1 MKTSHSKPNFSVSFD
16 AKHYLNAGI
25 IRNSVLAD
33 EFNLHNIDFST
44 DQYDSDDNALYLLAD
59 GQCVGCCRVISRK
72 ECGRLPVE
80 DYIELS
86 DSFGLATRQRLNA
99 TCEFS
104 RLAILPQYQGARGAS
119 LLIEAVAHYSLTRG
133 LTNLIYCSNAKKMAV
148 FGAIARRKDLHVQLD
163 SQEFEYAGIE
173 HAKFQAAL
181 VRLDLNADGEHHS
194 IAKTG

>member
-1 MKTSHSKPNFSVSFD
+1 MKTSQSKPNFSVSFD

-33 EFNLHNIDFST
+33 EFNLHNIDFSA

-80 DYIELS
+80 DYIDLS
-86 DSFGLATRQRLNA
+86 DSFGLTSKQHLNA
-99 TCEFS
+99 SCEFS

-119 LLIEAVAHYSLTRG
+119 LLIEAVARYALTRG

-148 FGAIARRKDLHVQLD
+148 FGAIARRKDMYVQLD
-163 SQEFEYAGIE
+163 SREFQYAGIE
-173 HAKFQAAL
+173 HAAFQAAL
-181 VRLDLNADGEHHS
+181 VRLDLNANGDYHS
-194 IAKTG
+194 MAKIG